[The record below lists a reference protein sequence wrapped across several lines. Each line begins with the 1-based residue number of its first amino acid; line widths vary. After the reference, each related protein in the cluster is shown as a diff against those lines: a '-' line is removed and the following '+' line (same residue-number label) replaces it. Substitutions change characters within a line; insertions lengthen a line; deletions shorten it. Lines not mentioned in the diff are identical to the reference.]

1 MKCDNKH
8 NLLDLYFL
16 EGNES
21 KHSETKEH
29 LAECKKCREYI
40 ASVKETMT
48 LLDKVDEEKP
58 SAKVFENILAEVSVS
73 APQPAKRK
81 SGVQLVPILQIAF
94 GEIFLFAIIYFL
106 KIQLT
111 NAPIW
116 KSIQNHW
123 LIQSIGGV
131 GLSVI
136 IVLIVGSF
144 ITLSIAPVLLF
155 ESDSK
160 KKFS

>member
-16 EGNES
+16 EGNENR
-21 KHSETKEH
+21 HSDTKQH
-29 LAECKKCREYI
+29 LEECEKCREYI
-40 ASVKETMT
+40 SSIKQTMAV
-48 LLDKVDEEKP
+48 LDKIDEEKP
-58 SAKVFENILAEVSVS
+58 SPKVFENILAEVSVS
-73 APQPAKRK
+73 VPQPVKRK
-81 SGVQLVPILQIAF
+81 PGVQLVPILQIAF

-136 IVLIVGSF
+136 IVLLVGSF

-155 ESDSK
+155 ESESR